1 MIKRNQTILNRLN
14 ALLDWVLIIASYV
27 FSAWLYLIALDHDQG
42 NMAALSARSVGVAAA
57 AALGLLLLFTLSGFY
72 SATRTRRLTWK
83 LGVIVVSVTG
93 VALAWSF
100 MLYLLRLENFSRGVL
115 FLFYGCTVA
124 ALCAK
129 YSFMAWVFRAMRTAG
144 GQVVHLT
151 ISSELSASY
160 NTARLAAE
168 ELDGVYVV
176 DSRQLST
183 GVGLLAIEGAECR
196 DRGMDAAAIA
206 EHLRG
211 LTDKVETSFVL
222 DTLEFMRKGGRCS
235 NFAALGANLLKLKPA
250 LEMRGGKLNVYKKYR
265 GNIDRVYREY
275 IAERLAGKR
284 IRPGHV
290 FLTDSGGVDAALL
303 RELEAL
309 VRALIPVRE
318 VHHTYAGC
326 TVSTH
331 CGPKT
336 LGVLFLD
343 E

>member
-1 MIKRNQTILNRLN
+1 MNERIFI
-14 ALLDWVLIIASYV
+14 
-27 FSAWLYLIALDHDQG
+27 SADSSCD
-42 NMAALSARSVGVAAA
+42 
-57 AALGLLLLFTLSGFY
+57 LSGE
-72 SATRTRRLTWK
+72 
-83 LGVIVVSVTG
+83 
-93 VALAWSF
+93 
-100 MLYLLRLENFSRGVL
+100 LLRRFSIRTQPMTITLGNETFLDGDHFTPEDMYRRYRAEGILPQTSAPSVQDYVEFFRG
-115 FLFYGCTVA
+115 
-124 ALCAK
+124 
-129 YSFMAWVFRAMRTAG
+129 MRDAG
-144 GQVVHLT
+144 GPVVHLT

-168 ELDGVYVV
+168 ELEGVYVV

-183 GVGLLAIEGAECR
+183 GVGLLAIEAAECR

-206 EHLRG
+206 EHLRSM
-211 LTDKVETSFVL
+211 TDKVETSFVL
-222 DTLEFMRKGGRCS
+222 DTLEFMRRGGRCS

-290 FLTDSGGVDAALL
+290 FLTDSGGVDPALL
-303 RELEAL
+303 RELEAM